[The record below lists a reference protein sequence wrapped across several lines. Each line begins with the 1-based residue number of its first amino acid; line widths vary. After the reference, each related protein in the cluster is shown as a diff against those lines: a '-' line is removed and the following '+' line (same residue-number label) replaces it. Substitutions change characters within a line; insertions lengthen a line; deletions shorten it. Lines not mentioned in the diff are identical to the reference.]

1 MFDILHKQSTKQL
14 QLFYYFALFTKLTL
28 VLINIKREI
37 FVTNGYR
44 KEQKDTCRV
53 TRVGIGSR
61 AGYHHVE
68 INAVEQKCIA
78 EEYITENTL
87 LKVHYRKICSHYIA
101 TSDLS

>member
-44 KEQKDTCRV
+44 KEQNCRV

-61 AGYHHVE
+61 AGCHHVE
-68 INAVEQKCIA
+68 INAVEQKYIA

-87 LKVHYRKICSHYIA
+87 LKVPYRKIYIHYIA